1 MSSPP
6 VKLIIDE
13 HNILNFEASDLY
25 EKAFETIFTAIS
37 DDITYDRERLYKL
50 CKVRIRFN
58 GKKLELNIEPFD
70 RNELENPPPPFTI
83 GSTIEFYEML
93 NQKFVET
100 LQQTIKNIVESKI
113 LQIYT
118 DIIFNDADIELLF
131 IVELYYNRR
140 TIDEPAFHYDLQG
153 KSLMLYLSY
162 EQSDKI
168 KIAPTFNLNCE
179 DLVSMRPIIME
190 PPYNTIYG
198 LNIEHSTPSLR
209 ISDKTTPRYLNSTVK
224 RIDMEEIF
232 KSEKRNFIRIVC
244 VALKNNRIID
254 VDYANYTKHIL
265 CESNYRNITPN
276 ELNVELS
283 RLSDD
288 KIYIY
293 RDELLL
299 GGYNKYSKRK
309 INKYSK
315 RKRKINKYS
324 KRKIKINKY
333 SKRKINKKHKYSFF
347 NI

>member
-1 MSSPP
+1 
-6 VKLIIDE
+6 
-13 HNILNFEASDLY
+13 
-25 EKAFETIFTAIS
+25 
-37 DDITYDRERLYKL
+37 
-50 CKVRIRFN
+50 
-58 GKKLELNIEPFD
+58 
-70 RNELENPPPPFTI
+70 
-83 GSTIEFYEML
+83 
-93 NQKFVET
+93 
-100 LQQTIKNIVESKI
+100 
-113 LQIYT
+113 
-118 DIIFNDADIELLF
+118 
-131 IVELYYNRR
+131 
-140 TIDEPAFHYDLQG
+140 
-153 KSLMLYLSY
+153 
-162 EQSDKI
+162 
-168 KIAPTFNLNCE
+168 
-179 DLVSMRPIIME
+179 
-190 PPYNTIYG
+190 
-198 LNIEHSTPSLR
+198 
-209 ISDKTTPRYLNSTVK
+209 
-224 RIDMEEIF
+224 MEEIF

-315 RKRKINKYS
+315 RKIKINKYS